1 MRAFSILVFNTGSSS
16 LKFSLFNE
24 AMGLTV
30 GGTVSNI
37 GGESSFAWSDGAI
50 QANIY
55 INVRSHEHAVE
66 WVLDWLQNLW
76 PFGSLLRNVQV
87 VAHRMV
93 HGGSHFYLPTVVT
106 DEVIEKLDSLTQLA
120 PLHHPQAL
128 SVIRKSKKI
137 LSSYQLSDPVLTV
150 VVFDTAFFHEL
161 PNYTAYALPESLIQQ
176 HGIKRFGFHG
186 FAHRYMVQQQIH
198 LHPNYHRMITF
209 QLGHG
214 CSVAA
219 CLNGKPLDTSMGFT
233 PLEGLVMATRAGDID
248 PGLLIY
254 LLKNGHQL
262 SEIEDKL
269 LHHSGLVGIAK
280 SSSDMRD
287 LLNRQDVDKS
297 ARLAIEMFC
306 YRARKYL
313 GAYMAILN
321 GADCIIFGG
330 GIGENS
336 PQIRQHICAD
346 MSWCGLQL
354 DAELNQLAHHLSAGD
369 CMQISTDTSKVS
381 VYVALVDEALV
392 IAEDAKTLVQES
404 FLIN

>member
-1 MRAFSILVFNTGSSS
+1 MTAFSILVFNAGSSS
-16 LKFSLFNE
+16 LKFSLFND
-24 AMGLTV
+24 AMEFTV

-37 GGESSFAWSDGAI
+37 GVESSFAWSDGAV

-55 INVRSHEHAVE
+55 INVHTHEHAAE

-76 PFGSLLRNVQV
+76 PFGSLLRNVRV

-93 HGGSHFYLPTVVT
+93 HGGSNFYMPTIVT
-106 DEVIEKLDSLTQLA
+106 TEVIEQLDLLNQLA
-120 PLHHPQAL
+120 PLHNPQAM
-128 SVIRKSKKI
+128 SVVRKSQKI
-137 LSSYQLSDPVLTV
+137 LSSYRLTDPVLTV

-161 PNYTAYALPESLIQQ
+161 PSYTAYALPESLIGQ

-186 FAHRYMVQQQIH
+186 FAHRYMVQQQINLE
-198 LHPNYHRMITF
+198 LHHHRMITF

-219 CLNGKPLDTSMGFT
+219 CLNGKPIDTSMGFT

-262 SEIEDKL
+262 GEIEDKL
-269 LHHSGLVGIAK
+269 LHHSGLIGVAK
-280 SSSDMRD
+280 YSSDMRD
-287 LLNRQDVDKS
+287 LLNTQDVDKN
-297 ARLAIEMFC
+297 AKLAIEMFC

-313 GAYMAILN
+313 GAYLAILN
-321 GADCIIFGG
+321 GADCITFGG

-336 PQIRQHICAD
+336 AQIRQHICDD

-354 DAELNQLAHHLSAGD
+354 DAERNQLAHHLSTGD
-369 CMQISTDTSKVS
+369 CMQISTDTSKIS
-381 VYVALVDEALV
+381 VYVVAVDEALL
-392 IAEDAKTLVQES
+392 IAEDAKYLMLKNH
-404 FLIN
+404 LIN